1 MWQNK
6 QTKNKDGGGR
16 DSGCSERC
24 RGRFVERVGIW
35 KEEGNE
41 VGEDTTKYGEFIST
55 YFAWVPLREQKEK
68 VEKMEKITSEQKEEK
83 K

>member
-35 KEEGNE
+35 KGEEGNE
-41 VGEDTTKYGEFIST
+41 VGEMTVPHPWVLGEGGRSASLSRT
-55 YFAWVPLREQKEK
+55 LH
-68 VEKMEKITSEQKEEK
+68 
-83 K
+83 